1 LLTNEWKPTLVKIK
15 KSTIL
20 ILQLPDNFLGEIQNN
35 QKPKTMIVNPEDIR
49 EDVRTLLK
57 RKQTD
62 VHIEGDRVL
71 VNLGWEYPYEIPLSE
86 VNTDSDILRFVLQLC
101 SKKGADTVT
110 IEAFI
115 EKMHLHRNA

>member
-1 LLTNEWKPTLVKIK
+1 
-15 KSTIL
+15 
-20 ILQLPDNFLGEIQNN
+20 
-35 QKPKTMIVNPEDIR
+35 MIVNPEDIR

-62 VHIEGDRVL
+62 VQIEGDRVL
-71 VNLGWEYPYEIPLSE
+71 VNLGWDYPYEIPLSE
-86 VNTDSDILRFVLQLC
+86 VNTDSDILRWVLQLC